1 MYERPR
7 GSSVSGDASRD
18 GWEVYRN
25 VLGLKRL
32 GFSLDEMSRLTMA
45 DFIALTDLAFSGE
58 DGGRAREASQGDIDR
73 LLG

>member
-1 MYERPR
+1 M
-7 GSSVSGDASRD
+7 
-18 GWEVYRN
+18 
-25 VLGLKRL
+25 GLKRL
-32 GFSLDEMSRLTMA
+32 GFSLDEMSQLTMA